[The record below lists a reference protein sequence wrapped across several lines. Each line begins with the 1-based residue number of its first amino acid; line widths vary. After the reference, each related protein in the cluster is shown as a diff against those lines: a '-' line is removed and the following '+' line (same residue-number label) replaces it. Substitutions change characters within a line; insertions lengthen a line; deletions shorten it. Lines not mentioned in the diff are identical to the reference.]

1 MNIEK
6 PTNKKTSFQRLGS
19 TSNWPCTDEY
29 TCYHFLFRIKCSSC
43 YIQYILVSRLDRSF
57 YQSTLMVMTKK
68 LTYRYAFTLLKMKK
82 AEGRSE
88 YIDLAKEANLLWH
101 QIVSQKSKNT
111 PRIDSRT

>member
-1 MNIEK
+1 MAM
-6 PTNKKTSFQRLGS
+6 TN
-19 TSNWPCTDEY
+19 
-29 TCYHFLFRIKCSSC
+29 
-43 YIQYILVSRLDRSF
+43 
-57 YQSTLMVMTKK
+57 K